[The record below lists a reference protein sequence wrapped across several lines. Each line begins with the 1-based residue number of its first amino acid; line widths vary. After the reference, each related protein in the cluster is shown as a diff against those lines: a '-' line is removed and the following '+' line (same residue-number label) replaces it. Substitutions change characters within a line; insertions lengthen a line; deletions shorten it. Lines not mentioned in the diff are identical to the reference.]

1 MDARTARAV
10 PVLLALGCTWG
21 ASFLFI
27 HVIVDDTGPMEL
39 VFGRLFF
46 GMLAIG
52 AYVLVTRHRFKV
64 TPVLV
69 AQVSLMAVFT
79 NIIPFGLIAL
89 GQEHISSGN
98 ASILNATVPIFTSV
112 IAAAVLAE
120 EYLTPARIGGLAL
133 GLIGVGVLTGE
144 DVLDVTSA
152 SVLGQFAI
160 VLAAL
165 CYGSGAVYARQL
177 LRKNE
182 PVTLALLQTSLGTLI
197 TIPILLAVRGG
208 TPDYNISLEA
218 WGSILALGVL
228 GTGLGYI
235 GWLWLIENVG
245 SVRAS
250 LVTYIVPCI
259 AVVLGWLVLDESIG
273 VNTIAG
279 GLLIVAGVA
288 SVMRGAAPPAR
299 EGTIIVPVGAP
310 ETVSAEKRSV

>member
-39 VFGRLFF
+39 VLGRLFF

-52 AYVLVTRHRFKV
+52 AYVLVTRHRFKL
-64 TPVLV
+64 TPLLI
-69 AQVSLMAVFT
+69 AQVSVMAVFT
-79 NIIPFGLIAL
+79 NVVPFGLIAL
-89 GQEHISSGN
+89 GQEHISSGH
-98 ASILNATVPIFTSV
+98 ASILNATVPIFTSI
-112 IAAAVLAE
+112 IAAAALDE
-120 EYLTPARIGGLAL
+120 EYMTTGRIAGLVL
-133 GLIGVGVLTGE
+133 GLIGVGVLTGK

-152 SVLGQFAI
+152 NVLGQFAI

-165 CYGSGAVYARQL
+165 CYGGGAVYARHL
-177 LRKNE
+177 LRNNE
-182 PVTLALLQTSLGTLI
+182 PVTLALMQTALGTLI
-197 TIPILLAVRGG
+197 AVPVLLAVRGG
-208 TPDYNISLEA
+208 APDYNISLEA
-218 WGSILALGVL
+218 WGSFLGLGIL
-228 GTGLGYI
+228 GTGIGYI

-250 LVTYIVPCI
+250 LVTYIVPCV

-299 EGTIIVPVGAP
+299 ESTIIVPAGAP
-310 ETVSAEKRSV
+310 ETVSPE